1 MTTNRVRNN
10 LGKGKGEALSLQK
23 YFCVLLIAFVFV
35 LGMLVGGTAD
45 AAKVASEEISRTA
58 TIELRAK
65 KGEDKPTKTVP
76 IKMTVKLEN
85 IDITAY
91 AKYTA
96 EIQKNDKYK
105 RIVFAKAAPG
115 SKVTITVEPAPIP
128 GMLSKP
134 ARNMNYSES
143 VNYYN
148 HKKIGTLKELT
159 SLGKESSFYNNYTI
173 PNDVEEVTATV
184 DLTYHVGMEV
194 GKDMKSSTGTYRKEP
209 ALARHYYIFTS
220 DTACKKAFEL
230 MTASSVTGAIS
241 NVLGGDKK
249 PNAKSDSKDSGG
261 MEMVIGVV
269 IGVAVLGAVGYGAY
283 RMFGKGGGSKG
294 NGAGN
299 YNNPAGGPQPMQRPS
314 APMPNSYGPQPMQRP
329 GAPMSNSYGQQPMQ
343 RPGAPSPNS
352 YGQQP
357 MQRPGAPMPN
367 SYGQQPMQ
375 RPGAPMPN
383 SYGSQQTQRP
393 GTTMNNTG
401 RPQPKQRPG
410 AATRNASGQRQ
421 AQRPGGAAK
430 RSAAENVTYCKQ
442 CGAPMRSG
450 SHFCKNC
457 GARNTL
463 NICPSCGAK
472 LEPGDM
478 FCGNC
483 GMKV

>member
-1 MTTNRVRNN
+1 MKRY
-10 LGKGKGEALSLQK
+10 LS
-23 YFCVLLIAFVFV
+23 VLLAAVLFV
-35 LGMLVGGTAD
+35 LGMLGGGTAD
-45 AAKVASEEISRTA
+45 AAKITADDVSRTV
-58 TIELRAK
+58 TIQPRAK
-65 KGEDKPTKTVP
+65 KGEEKPSKTVQ
-76 IKMTVKLEN
+76 IKMHVMLEN
-85 IDITAY
+85 LDLKAY
-91 AKYTA
+91 EKYTA
-96 EIQKNDKYK
+96 ELRKNAKYGNV
-105 RIVFAKAAPG
+105 VFAKAAPG
-115 SKVTITVEPAPIP
+115 SQVSISADAAPIP
-128 GMLSKP
+128 GILSKP
-134 ARNMNYSES
+134 ARDYNYS
-143 VNYYN
+143 VGIKYYN

-159 SLGKESSFYNNYTI
+159 SLGKEDGFVRNYTI
-173 PNDVEEVTATV
+173 PNDVEEVTAVV

-194 GKDMKSSTGTYRKEP
+194 GKEMKSSIGTYRQEP
-209 ALARHYYIFTS
+209 RLFRYYYIFTS
-220 DTACKKAFEL
+220 DAACKKAFEL

-241 NVLGGDKK
+241 NVFGGDKK

-299 YNNPAGGPQPMQRPS
+299 YNNPAGGPQPMQRP
-314 APMPNSYGPQPMQRP
+314 
-329 GAPMSNSYGQQPMQ
+329 GAPMS
-343 RPGAPSPNS
+343 NS

-367 SYGQQPMQ
+367 SYGPQPMQ
-375 RPGAPMPN
+375 RPGAPTPN
-383 SYGSQQTQRP
+383 SYGPQPMQRPGAPSPNSYGQKPMQRTGAPSPNSYGPQPTQRP
-393 GTTMNNTG
+393 GATMNNAG

-410 AATRNASGQRQ
+410 AATRNASGQRP

>member
-1 MTTNRVRNN
+1 MKRY
-10 LGKGKGEALSLQK
+10 LS
-23 YFCVLLIAFVFV
+23 VLLAAVLFV
-35 LGMLVGGTAD
+35 LGMLGGGTAD
-45 AAKVASEEISRTA
+45 AAKITADDVSRTV
-58 TIELRAK
+58 TIQPRAK
-65 KGEDKPTKTVP
+65 KGEEKPSKTVQ
-76 IKMTVKLEN
+76 IKMHVMLEN
-85 IDITAY
+85 LDLKAY
-91 AKYTA
+91 EKYTA
-96 EIQKNDKYK
+96 ELRKNAKYGNV
-105 RIVFAKAAPG
+105 VFAKAAPG
-115 SKVTITVEPAPIP
+115 SQVSISADAAPIP
-128 GMLSKP
+128 GILSKP
-134 ARNMNYSES
+134 ARDYNYS
-143 VNYYN
+143 VGIKYYN

-159 SLGKESSFYNNYTI
+159 SLGKEDGFVRNYTI
-173 PNDVEEVTATV
+173 PNDVEEVTAVV

-194 GKDMKSSTGTYRKEP
+194 GKEMKSSIGTYRQEP
-209 ALARHYYIFTS
+209 RLFRYYYIFTS
-220 DTACKKAFEL
+220 DAACKKAFEL

-241 NVLGGDKK
+241 NVFGGDKK

-299 YNNPAGGPQPMQRPS
+299 YNNPAGGPQPMQRP
-314 APMPNSYGPQPMQRP
+314 
-329 GAPMSNSYGQQPMQ
+329 GAPMS
-343 RPGAPSPNS
+343 NS

-367 SYGQQPMQ
+367 SYGPQPMQ
-375 RPGAPMPN
+375 RPGAPTPN
-383 SYGSQQTQRP
+383 SYG
-393 GTTMNNTG
+393 
-401 RPQPKQRPG
+401 PQPKQRPG
-410 AATRNASGQRQ
+410 AATRNASGQRP

>member
-23 YFCVLLIAFVFV
+23 YISVLLAAFVFV
-35 LGMLVGGTAD
+35 LGMLGGGTAD

-115 SKVTITVEPAPIP
+115 SKVTITVDPAPIP

-294 NGAGN
+294 LSAWSS
-299 YNNPAGGPQPMQRPS
+299 ALLCWAPS
-314 APMPNSYGPQPMQRP
+314 ATAR
-329 GAPMSNSYGQQPMQ
+329 
-343 RPGAPSPNS
+343 
-352 YGQQP
+352 
-357 MQRPGAPMPN
+357 
-367 SYGQQPMQ
+367 
-375 RPGAPMPN
+375 
-383 SYGSQQTQRP
+383 
-393 GTTMNNTG
+393 TG
-401 RPQPKQRPG
+401 CLAK
-410 AATRNASGQRQ
+410 AE
-421 AQRPGGAAK
+421 AAK
-430 RSAAENVTYCKQ
+430 GTAQVIIITLLAVRSQ
-442 CGAPMRSG
+442 CNGPVRRCLIHMVRSQCNDPVRQCLIRMD
-450 SHFCKNC
+450 SNRCNDPVRRHLIRMDSSQCNDPEHRCLIRMDSSQCNDLVRRCLIHMVRSK
-457 GARNTL
+457 L
-463 NICPSCGAK
+463 NGLAQP
-472 LEPGDM
+472 
-478 FCGNC
+478 
-483 GMKV
+483 

>member
-23 YFCVLLIAFVFV
+23 YISVLLAAFVFV
-35 LGMLVGGTAD
+35 LGMLGGGTAD

-159 SLGKESSFYNNYTI
+159 SRGKVDSFYNNYTI

-194 GKDMKSSTGTYRKEP
+194 GKEMKSSIGTYRQEP
-209 ALARHYYIFTS
+209 RLLRDYYIFTS
-220 DTACKKAFEL
+220 DAACKKAYDL

-241 NVLGGDKK
+241 NVFGGDKK
-249 PNAKSDSKDSGG
+249 ANSKSDSKDSGG
-261 MEMVIGVV
+261 METVIGVV

-294 NGAGN
+294 NGAGT
-299 YNNPAGGPQPMQRPS
+299 YNNPAS
-314 APMPNSYGPQPMQRP
+314 GPQPMQRP
-329 GAPMSNSYGQQPMQ
+329 GAPM
-343 RPGAPSPNS
+343 
-352 YGQQP
+352 
-357 MQRPGAPMPN
+357 
-367 SYGQQPMQ
+367 
-375 RPGAPMPN
+375 
-383 SYGSQQTQRP
+383 
-393 GTTMNNTG
+393 
-401 RPQPKQRPG
+401 
-410 AATRNASGQRQ
+410 
-421 AQRPGGAAK
+421 
-430 RSAAENVTYCKQ
+430 
-442 CGAPMRSG
+442 
-450 SHFCKNC
+450 
-457 GARNTL
+457 
-463 NICPSCGAK
+463 
-472 LEPGDM
+472 
-478 FCGNC
+478 
-483 GMKV
+483 

>member
-1 MTTNRVRNN
+1 M
-10 LGKGKGEALSLQK
+10 LIIIIHLLYKI
-23 YFCVLLIAFVFV
+23 LLIAH
-35 LGMLVGGTAD
+35 
-45 AAKVASEEISRTA
+45 
-58 TIELRAK
+58 
-65 KGEDKPTKTVP
+65 
-76 IKMTVKLEN
+76 

-115 SKVTITVEPAPIP
+115 SKVTITADAAPIP
-128 GMLSKP
+128 GILSKP
-134 ARNMNYSES
+134 ARDYNYS
-143 VNYYN
+143 VGIKYYN

-159 SLGKESSFYNNYTI
+159 SLGKEDGFVRNYTI
-173 PNDVEEVTATV
+173 PNDVEEVTAV
-184 DLTYHVGMEV
+184 IDLTYHVGMEV
-194 GKDMKSSTGTYRKEP
+194 GKEMKSSIGTYRQEP
-209 ALARHYYIFTS
+209 RLFRYYYIFTS
-220 DTACKKAFEL
+220 DAACKKAFEL

-241 NVLGGDKK
+241 NVFGGDKK

-329 GAPMSNSYGQQPMQ
+329 GAPMPNSYGQQPMQ

-367 SYGQQPMQ
+367 SYGPQPTQ
-375 RPGAPMPN
+375 RSGAPSSN
-383 SYGSQQTQRP
+383 SYGSQPTQRP

-457 GARNTL
+457 GARNTS